1 MPPKRRRRFQGLYY
15 HSSPPKV
22 MPMNGQAGGQNGRKR
37 RDNEDFSVKLST
49 IRIWIHEKDI
59 GKLTRILWAGQG
71 NRLSQ
76 QASNNGRVKRFL
88 AAVPHVMNAIK
99 DLHQA
104 VIDNS
109 LETVQAQLEPPVPSA
124 LVTCKDGNGL
134 NIIHKAAG
142 LGHTK
147 ILEYLVGI
155 WPEGAHEVDI
165 TGKTPLHW
173 AASAKNNMRC
183 YTLLTQAGCDEEAV
197 DYKMKTPS
205 YYRHKPHEIERAFLV
220 YVPEAP
226 RVSPDSATDWEALS
240 DDSGVVDTGAAGDAG
255 SKKLDIK
262 VPPSVNGRKSLDDSL
277 ENTSELDTN
286 DGTSANEDDDLSKAD
301 VEPEAEVVSPLQR
314 RPETPAT
321 FNTINGDGD
330 GEDSEA
336 EDVIA
341 SGSNGGDPQEDQPPG
356 GGGSEPQEDDG
367 NESLTSAMAIEGFVQ
382 GAPEDYTVQ
391 SQTAVDE
398 GERIKRIVDAGDL
411 EQLAEIVLNGEGGS
425 LVGLKSQEPEI
436 QAFLNNVPSYMEKI
450 HRVHDAARDGGLLAL
465 QQALDRR
472 KFAIAKNDISPNGST
487 PLHVAVLF
495 GHTDIVRYLA
505 SRFPETMTIT
515 DNDGRTALHY
525 AATIKDNGHFYNM
538 LLQLGANPKVLD
550 KLGHSAEFYLDKDK
564 AKNILNYTELL
575 NIFGAEELENQLLND
590 QGQAQP
596 VSFQANPIFKTEQG
610 KYLAN
615 SLADPLIKA
624 LTEIANKRPKD
635 PVAYLTNYLQHFM
648 GDRKPMTEVQ
658 VHSGSSKASTSSTST
673 LALAKSNASSNPR
686 LASTRNGPGPTNADL
701 IELDSRSLAEE
712 EDAEGALAVQHME
725 ERDEHGQSM
734 LHFACARSH
743 RRGALYTLIEESGID
758 ITYRDELY
766 RTARDVS
773 LQANQPNNAAEIDRY
788 VLAQAVI
795 GNVEPFEQLALQGYD
810 HILDIEDENGQSIID
825 VVQSRQHEALG
836 EFLTNL
842 RALEETREELHQMIR
857 ENNME
862 RVMELTD
869 VANAKWLVKTKNY
882 YGRTALHI
890 AVLKESEEVVQRLV
904 KICPEALKIP
914 DNLDRTV
921 LHYAMGTNALETVSR
936 ILIQNGAKR
945 TAKDLKGRQP
955 SYYFINKADIL
966 RLQEEEE
973 ESR

>member
-104 VIDNS
+104 VIDNN

-147 ILEYLVGI
+147 LLEYLVGI
-155 WPEGAHEVDI
+155 WPEGAHETDI

-220 YVPEAP
+220 YVPDAP

-240 DDSGVVDTGAAGDAG
+240 DESGVDNGAGGDAS

-301 VEPEAEVVSPLQR
+301 AEPEAEVASPLQR

-330 GEDSEA
+330 GEDSEV
-336 EDVIA
+336 EDIIA
-341 SGSNGGDPQEDQPPG
+341 SESKETNPQEGQQPG
-356 GGGSEPQEDDG
+356 GGAQPPEDDG
-367 NESLTSAMAIEGFVQ
+367 NESLTSAMAIEGFVH

-398 GERIKRIVDAGDL
+398 DERIKRIVESGDL

-515 DNDGRTALHY
+515 DNDGRTPLHY

-538 LLQLGANPKVLD
+538 LLQLGANPKALD

-610 KYLAN
+610 KYLAD

-624 LTEIANKRPKD
+624 LTEIANKRPRD

-673 LALAKSNASSNPR
+673 LALVKSNASSNQR
-686 LASTRNGPGPTNADL
+686 LGNTRNGPAPTNADL
-701 IELDSRSLAEE
+701 IELDARSLAEE

-788 VLAQAVI
+788 VMAQAVI
-795 GNVEPFEQLALQGYD
+795 GDVEPFEQLALQGYD

-825 VVQSRQHEALG
+825 VVQSRQNGALG
-836 EFLTNL
+836 QFLANL
-842 RALEETREELHQMIR
+842 RGLEEAREELHQMIR

-862 RVMELTD
+862 RVVELTN
-869 VANAKWLVKTKNY
+869 VANAKWLIRTKNY

-890 AVLKESEEVVQRLV
+890 AVLKESEEMVQHLA

-914 DNLDRTV
+914 DNLERTV
-921 LHYAMGTNALETVSR
+921 LHYAMGTNALESVSR